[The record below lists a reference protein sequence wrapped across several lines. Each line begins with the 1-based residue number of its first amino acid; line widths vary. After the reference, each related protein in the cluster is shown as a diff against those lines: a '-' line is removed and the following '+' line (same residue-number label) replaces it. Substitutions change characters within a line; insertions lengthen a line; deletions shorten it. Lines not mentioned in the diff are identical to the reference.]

1 MVVLLAILVTAFPA
15 ILSETCPLL
24 IFEIVL
30 FTVILCEAPSIFLK
44 LSLLIKLNTL
54 RFEINEI
61 GHTSLNKTGIQI
73 AKEKIFGA
81 FFIMKRI
88 IITAITTVLLHFV
101 NNLEKILTV
110 LILNHWLCKFTHALF
125 TNPTF
130 TVGDC
135 FETCDFQSLTFLN
148 NLNVGRCFRKR
159 IMCTCI

>member
-73 AKEKIFGA
+73 AKEKLFGA

-88 IITAITTVLLHFV
+88 TITAIAT
-101 NNLEKILTV
+101 
-110 LILNHWLCKFTHALF
+110 
-125 TNPTF
+125 
-130 TVGDC
+130 
-135 FETCDFQSLTFLN
+135 
-148 NLNVGRCFRKR
+148 
-159 IMCTCI
+159 